1 MRKGTSS
8 ACGSGVIS
16 RKPMAVI
23 AAACSCPMEILR
35 SISPSLPCVPP
46 A

>member
-1 MRKGTSS
+1 MNGTSS

-16 RKPMAVI
+16 CRPMAVI
-23 AAACSCPMEILR
+23 EAACSWPIDIFR
-35 SISPSLPCVPP
+35 IISPSLPCVPP